1 MLPGVIL
8 VALYWGPAKM
18 SDGAK
23 YPNTQTSPQGGLGSY
38 AAFLVKPS
46 HANSPMPALRP
57 LLLLAAVAA
66 SLGPLPLSA
75 KVDPQIEAAV
85 KAVYPALVRIY
96 VVSEEGGGGRMQKQR
111 ASGSGTIIHP
121 DGYILTNHHVAG
133 RATHIVVNLSDR
145 QELRATLVGTDPLA
159 DLAVLKIDKK
169 DLRDPNMALPVAK
182 FGDSSALAVGDTV
195 LAMGSPAGLSQS
207 VTQGIVANT
216 EMISPNG
223 SMRLD
228 GEAVGE
234 LVRWIGHDAVIFGG
248 NSGGPLVNLKGEIV
262 GVNEVG
268 IGSLGGAIPSNLAG
282 KVSEELIAKGC
293 VRRSWIGLG
302 VQPLLK
308 TIHVNEG
315 VLVSGVIADSPAAA
329 AGFQA
334 GDLISRC
341 NGIAIAASR
350 APEDIPVF
358 NRILLESP
366 IGSEIVMEGT
376 RNAGPMTWK
385 TTTVEREPAEPR
397 EKELL
402 VWGMTARDLTK
413 LTARALLRA
422 DNRAAVVQSLRP
434 GGAAAYAKPAITP
447 GDLILEVAGQPI
459 TNTADLLRVTAEITK
474 DKTKPEPTLVAYEHN
489 GRSYLTVVKIGPE
502 PENDKPGLARKAWIG
517 TDTQVISA
525 DLAEALSIP
534 GAKGVRVTQIYPG
547 SNAEKSG
554 LKVGDLILKLD
565 GSVIAASRPEDSDV
579 FTSLIRQYKI
589 GTEVTLSAR
598 RGKDELALK
607 LALEASPE
615 ASTELDSHECKP
627 LEFNSRDIA
636 KSDRISEK
644 LPDNLQGVLIT
655 EVKSSGWAALGG
667 LANGDILMSI
677 DGKPTD
683 SIKTLKTQLEE
694 LEKSKRS
701 PFVLFVK
708 RGIHTRYVELEPSW

>member
-1 MLPGVIL
+1 MSSFRPFSLL
-8 VALYWGPAKM
+8 VAL
-18 SDGAK
+18 
-23 YPNTQTSPQGGLGSY
+23 
-38 AAFLVKPS
+38 
-46 HANSPMPALRP
+46 
-57 LLLLAAVAA
+57 AA
-66 SLGPLPLSA
+66 SLSPLPLLA
-75 KVDPQIEAAV
+75 KVDPQVEAAV

-133 RATHIVVNLSDR
+133 RATHIVVNLADR

-169 DLRDPNMALPVAK
+169 DLRDPNMVLPVAK
-182 FGDSSALAVGDTV
+182 FGDSSALAVGDVV

-216 EMISPNG
+216 EMIAPGG

-248 NSGGPLVNLKGEIV
+248 NSGGPLVNLSGEIV

-282 KVSEELIAKGC
+282 KVSQELIAKGC

-308 TIHVNEG
+308 RIHANEG
-315 VLVSGVIADSPAAA
+315 VLVNGVIADSPSAL
-329 AGFQA
+329 AGFKA

-366 IGSEIVMEGT
+366 IGSEVVMEGT
-376 RNAGPMTWK
+376 RNGTAMTWK
-385 TTTVEREPAEPR
+385 ATTVEREPAEPR

-402 VWGMTARDLTK
+402 SWGITARDLTK
-413 LTARALLRA
+413 LAARELLRG

-434 GGAAAYAKPAITP
+434 GGAGAYAKPAITP
-447 GDLILEVAGQPI
+447 GDLILEVAGQAI
-459 TNTADLLRVTAEITK
+459 TNTADLVRVTATITEG
-474 DKTKPEPTLVAYEHN
+474 KTKPEPTLVAYEHN

-502 PENDKPGLARKAWIG
+502 PENDKPGLARKSWIG

-525 DLAEALSIP
+525 DLAEALAIP
-534 GAKGVRVTQIYPG
+534 GSKGVRVTQIYPG
-547 SNAEKSG
+547 SNAEKCG

-565 GSVIAASRPEDSDV
+565 GTVIAASRPEDSDV

-589 GTEVTLSAR
+589 GTEVTLTGR
-598 RGKDELALK
+598 RGKEDLTLK

-644 LPDNLQGVLIT
+644 LPADLQGVLIT
-655 EVKSSGWAALGG
+655 EVKGSGWAALGG
-667 LANGDILMSI
+667 LANGDIVMSI
-677 DGKPTD
+677 DGKTTD
-683 SIKTLKTQLEE
+683 SIKTFKSQLEE

-708 RGIHTRYVELEPSW
+708 RGIHTRYIELEPSW